1 MVSAKEIKKNL
12 LIAGAVNSEL
22 RLRILETL
30 CSGPKN
36 LKEVVQT
43 LETKGYKTKYRETAF
58 RSLEKL
64 ADAGLVEKTYQRR
77 KGVIYNLKKNQVVIN
92 FCK

>member
-1 MVSAKEIKKNL
+1 MAVMKEVKKNL
-12 LIAGAVNSEL
+12 LIARAVNSEL
-22 RLRILETL
+22 RLRALETL

-36 LKEVVQT
+36 LKEIVSA
-43 LETKGYKTKYRETAF
+43 LESKGYKIRYRETAF

-77 KGVIYNLKKNQVVIN
+77 KGVVYNLKKNQVVIN

>member
-1 MVSAKEIKKNL
+1 MVSAKGIKKNL
-12 LIAGAVNSEL
+12 LIAGAVNSEI

-30 CSGPKN
+30 CLGPKN
-36 LKEVVQT
+36 LKEVIQT
-43 LETKGYKTKYRETAF
+43 LETKGYKMKYRETAF